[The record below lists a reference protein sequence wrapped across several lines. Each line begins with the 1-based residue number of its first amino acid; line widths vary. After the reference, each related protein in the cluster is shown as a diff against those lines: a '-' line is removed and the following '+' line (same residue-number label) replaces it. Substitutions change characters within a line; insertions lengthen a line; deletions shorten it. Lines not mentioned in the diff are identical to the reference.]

1 MKEIMNYPRLIK
13 HIRETLLFSQT
24 ELAEELGVSFAT
36 INRWE
41 NGRHK
46 PIMKYRRK
54 IREFCKKHGIVED
67 LDGEH

>member
-46 PIMKYRRK
+46 PIMKDRRK
-54 IREFCKKHGIVED
+54 IRELCVKNKISED
-67 LDGEH
+67 IK

>member
-1 MKEIMNYPRLIK
+1 MNYPRLIK

-46 PIMKYRRK
+46 PIMKDRRK
-54 IREFCKKHGIVED
+54 IRELCVKNKISED
-67 LDGEH
+67 IK